1 MLKKAL
7 FVLAVA
13 GLVVMAG
20 RAIPAAA
27 QHGGPPSVL
36 SVRQQAAL
44 VHRITAKRLDTLLP
58 RMMRETGL
66 DMWILS
72 CNEDNLDP
80 IFETMVP
87 LGNWNPIT
95 QVLVLF
101 DRGPEKGVERLN
113 VSRTDTQ
120 GLFKNAWD
128 AAAFDQKKGE
138 SQWQALGRVVRERDP
153 KRIGLNEG
161 EVQWAAGALTSVLK
175 RRIVEAVGPKY
186 AARFASAEPLVTLW
200 AETLLDEEVE
210 YMERAAALSRSIIAD
225 MFSAKVVSVGQTTAD
240 DLRWYYWQRV
250 HDLGLRVS
258 FSPFVS
264 IRGRSP
270 KDVEKWG
277 KDDKF
282 VRPGDVLHCDVGLK
296 YMRWN
301 SDHQEM
307 AYVLR
312 PGETDAPETLEK
324 LLAEAN
330 RLQDIYVGE
339 FKTGLT
345 GNEILGNVLKK
356 ARELRIPGPRVY
368 SHSLGYFLH
377 EPGPLIG
384 LPWEQVDNPGRG
396 DVKLVPM
403 SAFVVELSVTGPMP
417 EWGVDFRVPLEQDI
431 VFDGERTHY
440 LAGRQTAFH
449 LIR

>member
-1 MLKKAL
+1 MYKKAFL
-7 FVLAVA
+7 AVVILGLIVLA
-13 GLVVMAG
+13 GLE
-20 RAIPAAA
+20 IPAAA
-27 QHGGPPSVL
+27 QHGGTPSVL
-36 SVRQQAAL
+36 AVRQQADL
-44 VHRITAKRLDTLLP
+44 VHKITAKRLDTLLP

-66 DMWILS
+66 DMWIIS

-95 QVLVLF
+95 QILVF
-101 DRGPEKGVERLN
+101 YDQGPAKGIERLN

-128 AAAFDQKKGE
+128 AAAWDTKKGE
-138 SQWQALGRVVRERDP
+138 SQWDALGRVVRERDP

-161 EVQWAAGALTSVLK
+161 EVQWVAGGLTSVLK
-175 RRIVEAVGPKY
+175 KRIAEAVGPKY
-186 AARFASAEPLVTLW
+186 AARLQSAEPLVTLW

-210 YMERAAALSRSIIAD
+210 LMERAAALSRSIIAD
-225 MFSAKVVSVGQTTAD
+225 MFSSKVVTVGQTTSD

-250 HDLGLRVS
+250 ADLGLKVS

-277 KDDKF
+277 KDDK
-282 VRPGDVLHCDVGLK
+282 VIRPGDLLHCDVGLK
-296 YMRWN
+296 YMRYN

-312 PGETDAPETLEK
+312 PSETDAPETFKK
-324 LLAEAN
+324 LMAEAN
-330 RLQDIYVGE
+330 RLQDVYCGE
-339 FKTGLT
+339 FKAGLT
-345 GNEILGNVLKK
+345 GNELLGNILKK
-356 ARELRIPGPRVY
+356 ARELGIPGPRVY

-384 LPWEQVDNPGRG
+384 LPWEQVNNVGRG

-403 SAFVVELSVTGPMP
+403 STFVAEMSVTGPVP

-431 VFDGERTHY
+431 LFDGERAFF
-440 LAGRQTAFH
+440 LAGRQTSFH
-449 LIR
+449 LIK

>member
-1 MLKKAL
+1 MFKKA
-7 FVLAVA
+7 FLAVVIL
-13 GLVVMAG
+13 GVIVMAG
-20 RAIPAAA
+20 LEIPAVA
-27 QHGGPPSVL
+27 QHGGTPSVL
-36 SVRQQAAL
+36 AVRQQADL
-44 VHRITAKRLDTLLP
+44 VHKITAKRLETLLP
-58 RMMRETGL
+58 RMMREAGF
-66 DMWILS
+66 DMWIVS

-95 QVLVLF
+95 QILVF
-101 DRGPEKGVERLN
+101 YDQGPAKGVERLN
-113 VSRTDTQ
+113 VARTDTQ
-120 GLFKNAWD
+120 GLFKSAWD
-128 AAAFDQKKGE
+128 AAAWDTKKGE
-138 SQWQALGRVVRERDP
+138 SQWDALGRVVRERDP

-161 EVQWAAGALTSVLK
+161 EVQWAAGGLTSVLK

-186 AARFASAEPLVTLW
+186 AARLQSAEPLVTLW

-210 YMERAAALSRSIIAD
+210 LMERAAALSRSIIAD
-225 MFSAKVVSVGQTTAD
+225 LFSAKVITVGQTTAD

-277 KDDKF
+277 KDDK
-282 VRPGDVLHCDVGLK
+282 VIRPGDLLHCDVGLK

-312 PGETDAPETLEK
+312 PGETDAPETFKK
-324 LLAEAN
+324 LMAEAN
-330 RLQDIYVGE
+330 RLQDVYCGE
-339 FKTGLT
+339 FKAGLT
-345 GNEILGNVLKK
+345 GNEILGNILKK
-356 ARELRIPGPRVY
+356 ARELGIPGPRVY

-384 LPWEQVDNPGRG
+384 LPWEQVNNVGRG

-403 SAFVVELSVTGPMP
+403 SAFTAEMSVTGLVP

-431 VFDGERTHY
+431 LFDGERAFF
-440 LAGRQTAFH
+440 LAGRQTSFH
-449 LIR
+449 IIK

>member
-13 GLVVMAG
+13 GLVALAAP
-20 RAIPAAA
+20 AIPAGA
-27 QHGGPPSVL
+27 QHGGAPAVL
-36 SVRQQAAL
+36 SVRQQADL

-113 VSRTDTQ
+113 LSRTDTQ
-120 GLFKNAWD
+120 GLFRNAWD
-128 AAAFDQKKGE
+128 ASAWDQKKGE
-138 SQWQALGRVVRERDP
+138 SQWEALGRVVRERDP
-153 KRIGLNEG
+153 KRIGINEG
-161 EVQWAAGALTSVLK
+161 EVQWAAGALSSVLK
-175 RRIVEAVGPKY
+175 KRIVEALGPKH
-186 AARFASAEPLVTLW
+186 AARLVSAEPLVTLW
-200 AETLLDEEVE
+200 AETLLEEEVE
-210 YMERAAALSRSIIAD
+210 WMERAAALSRSIIAD
-225 MFSAKVVSVGQTTAD
+225 MFSSRVITVGHTTAD
-240 DLRWYYWQRV
+240 DLRWHYWQRV

-264 IRGRSP
+264 VRGRSP

-277 KDDKF
+277 KDDRV

-301 SDHQEM
+301 SDHQEL

-312 PGETDAPETLEK
+312 PGETDAPETLRK
-324 LLAEAN
+324 LMAEAN
-330 RLQDIYVGE
+330 RLQDLYCGE
-339 FKTGLT
+339 FKAGLT
-345 GNEILGNVLKK
+345 GNELLGRILAK
-356 ARELRIPGPRVY
+356 AREAGIPGPRVY

-384 LPWEQVDNPGRG
+384 LPWEQVANPGRG
-396 DVKLVPM
+396 DVRLVPM
-403 SAFVVELSVTGPMP
+403 SAFVVELSVTGPVP
-417 EWGVDFRVPLEQDI
+417 EWGADFRVPLEQDI
-431 VFDGERTHY
+431 VFDGGRTHY